1 MKRLRI
7 FQFSCLKGKL
17 CVSLVVYKTV
27 SLQKKAAFKKFSF
40 SSVYCFAI
48 MMYKNKKKFKI
59 FKKLMAT

>member
-1 MKRLRI
+1 MKRLSI

-48 MMYKNKKKFKI
+48 MMYKKKI
-59 FKKLMAT
+59 QNI

>member
-1 MKRLRI
+1 MKRLSI

-27 SLQKKAAFKKFSF
+27 SRKKAAFKKFSF

-48 MMYKNKKKFKI
+48 MMYTNKKKFKI